1 VSDKFIPE
9 TLYEAGYTDLVSVIP
24 PGAQL
29 TPTSKVSPA
38 SIGKAP
44 GRRLDN
50 GLWAGYD
57 WRRHEAT
64 VADVR
69 RWSVDGAS
77 VGLRANR
84 FPGVDIDCTDP
95 QLAQLIEDAALATL
109 GPAPVRI
116 GRAPKRLLMY
126 RTSEPFSRM
135 RLFIKKGKEQHMVE
149 ILGEGQQFLVH
160 GVHPVTGQPYR
171 WNRVPKPE
179 ALTEIDR
186 DKAEA
191 FLSYLQESIEMI
203 GIGLCEREGDGRR
216 RERTSAGDQSGLVAP
231 SIEAL
236 QEAVEMIPNAN
247 TLFPDRE
254 SYIKM
259 GYAIRAASGA
269 DVDDGFHVFAEWAAR
284 WDGGTNAPETV
295 LQDWRRMKPPFA
307 VGWSWIAEQAR
318 TFGFNDA
325 QLEFEVT
332 EDARIADAT
341 PSAPMYSDQ
350 WLAEQVVRE
359 RRGELRYI
367 PEEGKWLVWSTG
379 YWKPDAELL
388 AEDIVKQ
395 ELKRI
400 ALQVQER
407 GATTKEI
414 KEMGAVAI
422 QICSAGKASAVR
434 TLSQSDRA
442 IAVSVGALDHDP
454 WLLNTPGGIVDL
466 RAGKLMPPTPDAL
479 CTKSTSVPPDF
490 GGNCPEWKRFLDEA
504 TGGDKELQAYMQRLS
519 GYCLTGSTREQ
530 QLTFIYGKGEN
541 GKSTFQHALEGV
553 LKDYWKNAPMDTFT
567 ASYSEKHSTDL
578 AGLKGARLVTAAETE
593 AGKRWDEA
601 KIKTLTGGDPVTARF
616 MRQDNF
622 TYKPQF
628 KLVFIGNHKPE
639 LRNVDKAMR
648 RRIQMVPF
656 LIAPKVKDP
665 DLGDKLR
672 KEYPAILAW
681 MVEGCLEWQRAGLAA
696 PQAVLDMTEEYFEGE
711 DAVGRFLKSETEPD
725 AEGCVGSTDLFS
737 AWREWAGA
745 NGEFVGTAKRLSTE
759 MIGRGY
765 QQCRVNPTRR
775 NGFSGLKLINRQ
787 DLGVV

>member
-400 ALQVQER
+400 ALQVQSAER
-407 GATTKEI
+407 RRKRSKRWELSRFR
-414 KEMGAVAI
+414 
-422 QICSAGKASAVR
+422 SAARAKPRRCVR
-434 TLSQSDRA
+434 SRRA
-442 IAVSVGALDHDP
+442 IARSLSVSARSI
-454 WLLNTPGGIVDL
+454 TI
-466 RAGKLMPPTPDAL
+466 R
-479 CTKSTSVPPDF
+479 
-490 GGNCPEWKRFLDEA
+490 
-504 TGGDKELQAYMQRLS
+504 
-519 GYCLTGSTREQ
+519 GYSTRPAASW
-530 QLTFIYGKGEN
+530 IY
-541 GKSTFQHALEGV
+541 
-553 LKDYWKNAPMDTFT
+553 
-567 ASYSEKHSTDL
+567 
-578 AGLKGARLVTAAETE
+578 
-593 AGKRWDEA
+593 
-601 KIKTLTGGDPVTARF
+601 
-616 MRQDNF
+616 
-622 TYKPQF
+622 
-628 KLVFIGNHKPE
+628 
-639 LRNVDKAMR
+639 
-648 RRIQMVPF
+648 
-656 LIAPKVKDP
+656 
-665 DLGDKLR
+665 
-672 KEYPAILAW
+672 
-681 MVEGCLEWQRAGLAA
+681 
-696 PQAVLDMTEEYFEGE
+696 
-711 DAVGRFLKSETEPD
+711 EP
-725 AEGCVGSTDLFS
+725 GS
-737 AWREWAGA
+737 
-745 NGEFVGTAKRLSTE
+745 
-759 MIGRGY
+759 
-765 QQCRVNPTRR
+765 
-775 NGFSGLKLINRQ
+775 
-787 DLGVV
+787 

>member
-1 VSDKFIPE
+1 
-9 TLYEAGYTDLVSVIP
+9 
-24 PGAQL
+24 
-29 TPTSKVSPA
+29 
-38 SIGKAP
+38 
-44 GRRLDN
+44 
-50 GLWAGYD
+50 
-57 WRRHEAT
+57 
-64 VADVR
+64 
-69 RWSVDGAS
+69 
-77 VGLRANR
+77 
-84 FPGVDIDCTDP
+84 
-95 QLAQLIEDAALATL
+95 
-109 GPAPVRI
+109 
-116 GRAPKRLLMY
+116 
-126 RTSEPFSRM
+126 
-135 RLFIKKGKEQHMVE
+135 
-149 ILGEGQQFLVH
+149 
-160 GVHPVTGQPYR
+160 
-171 WNRVPKPE
+171 
-179 ALTEIDR
+179 
-186 DKAEA
+186 
-191 FLSYLQESIEMI
+191 
-203 GIGLCEREGDGRR
+203 
-216 RERTSAGDQSGLVAP
+216 
-231 SIEAL
+231 
-236 QEAVEMIPNAN
+236 
-247 TLFPDRE
+247 
-254 SYIKM
+254 
-259 GYAIRAASGA
+259 
-269 DVDDGFHVFAEWAAR
+269 
-284 WDGGTNAPETV
+284 
-295 LQDWRRMKPPFA
+295 
-307 VGWSWIAEQAR
+307 
-318 TFGFNDA
+318 
-325 QLEFEVT
+325 
-332 EDARIADAT
+332 
-341 PSAPMYSDQ
+341 
-350 WLAEQVVRE
+350 
-359 RRGELRYI
+359 
-367 PEEGKWLVWSTG
+367 
-379 YWKPDAELL
+379 
-388 AEDIVKQ
+388 
-395 ELKRI
+395 
-400 ALQVQER
+400 
-407 GATTKEI
+407 
-414 KEMGAVAI
+414 
-422 QICSAGKASAVR
+422 
-434 TLSQSDRA
+434 
-442 IAVSVGALDHDP
+442 
-454 WLLNTPGGIVDL
+454 
-466 RAGKLMPPTPDAL
+466 MPPTPDAL

-490 GGNCPEWKRFLDEA
+490 GGDCPEWKRFLDEA